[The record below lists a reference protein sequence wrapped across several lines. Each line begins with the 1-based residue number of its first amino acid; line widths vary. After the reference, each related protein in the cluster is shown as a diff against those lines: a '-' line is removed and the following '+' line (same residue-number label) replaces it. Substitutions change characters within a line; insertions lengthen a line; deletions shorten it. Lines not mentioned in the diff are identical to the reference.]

1 MVLHGNKWRPAVVP
15 RCKLH
20 VEELIAVHCGSAQ
33 RTYFSRPYKAVQRL
47 HRLLDGRVCVIAVDD
62 VQVQIVCAQPLQRA
76 VDLAQD
82 GLPGEVPLVEVDLGG
97 EDDLVAGDVAADGAA
112 QVFFA
117 GTR

>member
-1 MVLHGNKWRPAVVP
+1 
-15 RCKLH
+15 
-20 VEELIAVHCGSAQ
+20 
-33 RTYFSRPYKAVQRL
+33 
-47 HRLLDGRVCVIAVDD
+47 VDD